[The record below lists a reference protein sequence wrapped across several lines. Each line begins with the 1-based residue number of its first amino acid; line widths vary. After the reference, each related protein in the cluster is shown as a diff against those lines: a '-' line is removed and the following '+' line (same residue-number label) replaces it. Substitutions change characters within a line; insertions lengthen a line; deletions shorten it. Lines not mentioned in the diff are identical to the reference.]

1 MRVVITLTRG
11 SCNMPDIEIPYG
23 KTVLAAWVDEK
34 NFLGCFHSSL
44 PPASVDE
51 AAEVRRAL
59 DAPIG
64 SPPLEELASKVEN
77 AVVISSDHTRPVP
90 SRIIM
95 PQILERLRRGNPR
108 IDITILIAT
117 GFHRPTTE
125 AELIEKFGAEIV
137 KREKIAVHDSGDDS
151 QLVHL
156 GKLPS
161 GGDLVVSRLA
171 AETDLLVAEGFI
183 EPHFFAGFSGGRKSV
198 LPGVASRRTV
208 LANHCAEFIMH
219 PKARA
224 GILDGNPIHRD
235 MLYAAEA
242 AKLAFIVNVV
252 IDAKK
257 KVIAAFAGDSGAA
270 HRAGTAYLERYARI
284 RVPEADIVVTGNGGY
299 PLDQNVYQ
307 AVKGMTAGEAVCWE
321 GGVIILCASCS
332 DGHGGESFYRHLASS
347 SPERIL
353 KEVAE
358 IPRDRTEPDQW
369 EYQILARILAKH
381 TVIMVTTDCDHKMLR
396 EMHLHTSSSIGEALA
411 LAFGLCGEAAKV
423 AVIPDGVSVIAEQM

>member
-64 SPPLEELASKVEN
+64 SPPLEELASKAEN

-224 GILDGNPIHRD
+224 GILDAIR
-235 MLYAAEA
+235 
-242 AKLAFIVNVV
+242 FT
-252 IDAKK
+252 
-257 KVIAAFAGDSGAA
+257 
-270 HRAGTAYLERYARI
+270 GTCCMRR
-284 RVPEADIVVTGNGGY
+284 RRR
-299 PLDQNVYQ
+299 
-307 AVKGMTAGEAVCWE
+307 
-321 GGVIILCASCS
+321 S
-332 DGHGGESFYRHLASS
+332 
-347 SPERIL
+347 
-353 KEVAE
+353 
-358 IPRDRTEPDQW
+358 
-369 EYQILARILAKH
+369 
-381 TVIMVTTDCDHKMLR
+381 LR
-396 EMHLHTSSSIGEALA
+396 LS
-411 LAFGLCGEAAKV
+411 
-423 AVIPDGVSVIAEQM
+423 

>member
-1 MRVVITLTRG
+1 M
-11 SCNMPDIEIPYG
+11 
-23 KTVLAAWVDEK
+23 
-34 NFLGCFHSSL
+34 
-44 PPASVDE
+44 
-51 AAEVRRAL
+51 
-59 DAPIG
+59 
-64 SPPLEELASKVEN
+64 
-77 AVVISSDHTRPVP
+77 
-90 SRIIM
+90 
-95 PQILERLRRGNPR
+95 
-108 IDITILIAT
+108 
-117 GFHRPTTE
+117 
-125 AELIEKFGAEIV
+125 
-137 KREKIAVHDSGDDS
+137 HDSGDDS

-208 LANHCAEFIMH
+208 LANHCAELIMH

-307 AVKGMTAGEAVCWE
+307 AVKGMTAGEAVCRE

-353 KEVAE
+353 KDVAE